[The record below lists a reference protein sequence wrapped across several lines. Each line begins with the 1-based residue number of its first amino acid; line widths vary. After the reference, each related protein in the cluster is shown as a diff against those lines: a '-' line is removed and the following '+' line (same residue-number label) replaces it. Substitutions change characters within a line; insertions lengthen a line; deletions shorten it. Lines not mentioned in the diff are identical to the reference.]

1 MERLVEDEQLRVR
14 AMQVLSHA
22 QIEAP
27 HNSRLR
33 SALAEKSDEKEGR
46 CIIVHIYINTYMYVH
61 NL

>member
-1 MERLVEDEQLRVR
+1 MERLVEDEQMRVR
-14 AMQVLSHA
+14 AFQIWKKIVPKILSQA

-46 CIIVHIYINTYMYVH
+46 
-61 NL
+61 